1 MTSTKTNNWRTST
14 KAWKNESTN
23 ELKWLPTMF
32 FYCHWDLILSQKY
45 QSMNYTIPPG
55 KNGMTAWI
63 GFLHPWAWHTRSI
76 GLLLLLR
83 TSAQVEHTGCPHW
96 KIRHSWGT
104 SLQNGHF
111 IWTCDAGWDGSISS
125 FVSASESTSPSWSD
139 SSESDSLS
147 LWIACFGD
155 FKFATRDKK
164 CWIDIVGFGP
174 DIWFHRVSISSSFF
188 LSHALVLYV
197 LTLFSNLAMFRSFV
211 FKSWFRFLTNGPW
224 PLC

>member
-1 MTSTKTNNWRTST
+1 
-14 KAWKNESTN
+14 
-23 ELKWLPTMF
+23 
-32 FYCHWDLILSQKY
+32 
-45 QSMNYTIPPG
+45 
-55 KNGMTAWI
+55 MTAWI

-111 IWTCDAGWDGSISS
+111 IWTCDASWGGSTSP

-164 CWIDIVGFGP
+164 CWIYIVGFGP

-197 LTLFSNLAMFRSFV
+197 LTLFSNLAMFRSKSLFGLDHLFSRADSGFSQTAKILVCILLSSAFV
-211 FKSWFRFLTNGPW
+211 HYSSHSYCWFSIENET
-224 PLC
+224 